1 MKFYWNLS
9 TYPFAYVLCMAALT
23 LQWQDEIE
31 WLQQKPFGPQV
42 KIFMTQTFKKGVSRG
57 YKQYCY
63 ECSCIHMGHFP

>member
-1 MKFYWNLS
+1 
-9 TYPFAYVLCMAALT
+9 MAALT